1 MIYVGLLT
9 VDSILNEWNRRN
21 GWITSQIHKHTSL
34 IELQDGMIKKQEK
47 MKSRKAN
54 YSDWKHK
61 KLYKYHSEE
70 RRDAFS
76 EERVRGKVGRERD
89 GWQNHP

>member
-1 MIYVGLLT
+1 M
-9 VDSILNEWNRRN
+9 
-21 GWITSQIHKHTSL
+21 
-34 IELQDGMIKKQEK
+34 MKKQEK

-61 KLYKYHSEE
+61 KLNKYHSEG

-76 EERVRGKVGRERD
+76 EERVRGRG
-89 GWQNHP
+89 